1 MNNFFQNLI
10 IELLAE
16 REKAC
21 SNLLWLLIFFQH
33 FDLELRDLNT
43 KSQNLKKTEKNQFQ
57 IKGVISYP
65 EEASSQ
71 NRKQNLNAQGA
82 EKISTTIANCQ
93 KVKCSFFLCKKL
105 NYDDWKKLFIF
116 GIGQ

>member
-1 MNNFFQNLI
+1 MNNFFQNLK

-21 SNLLWLLIFFQH
+21 GNLLWLLIVFQH
-33 FDLELRDLNT
+33 FDLELRDLNK
-43 KSQNLKKTEKNQFQ
+43 KSQNLKKDRKNQFQ

-71 NRKQNLNAQGA
+71 NRKQNFNAIL
-82 EKISTTIANCQ
+82 EK
-93 KVKCSFFLCKKL
+93 KVKNRRKNFQFF
-105 NYDDWKKLFIF
+105 F
-116 GIGQ
+116 